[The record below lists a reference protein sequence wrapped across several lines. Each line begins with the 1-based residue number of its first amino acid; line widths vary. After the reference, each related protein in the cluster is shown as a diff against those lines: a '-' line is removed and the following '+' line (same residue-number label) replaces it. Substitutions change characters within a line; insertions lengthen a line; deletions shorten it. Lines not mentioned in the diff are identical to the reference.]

1 MLVFE
6 AALSSM
12 ILATDMAALLDGR
25 RGAGLQ
31 MQGGNDEGPDATPRF
46 VKPAARITGMNP
58 AANLI
63 LVGPMGAG
71 KTTIGRHLAA
81 RFGLRM
87 VDADQEIERDAGATV
102 AQIFDGEGEAGF
114 RARERTMLASLLRHD
129 GIVLATGG
137 GSILDADNRALMR
150 ARGFVVHLH
159 ASVEQQLQRLA
170 GDATRPLLA
179 RPDREQVLRELAAAR
194 APWYAEVADLAF
206 DTAGRDVDD
215 AAAHLATLLS
225 RHWQRTGAVA

>member
-12 ILATDMAALLDGR
+12 ILATDMAALLGGR
-25 RGAGLQ
+25 RVAGLQ
-31 MQGGNDEGPDATPRF
+31 LRGGNDEGPDATPRS
-46 VKPAARITGMNP
+46 VKPAARIAGMNP

-63 LVGPMGAG
+63 LVGPMGSG
-71 KTTIGRHLAA
+71 KTTIGRHLAGQ
-81 RFGLRM
+81 FGLRA
-87 VDADQEIERDAGATV
+87 VDANQEIERDAKATV
-102 AQIFDGEGEAGF
+102 AQIFAREGEAGF
-114 RARERTMLASLLRHD
+114 RARECAMLASLLRLD

-137 GSILDADNRALMR
+137 GAVLDADNRALMR

-170 GDATRPLLA
+170 GDETRPLLA
-179 RPDREQVLRELAAAR
+179 RPDRELVLRELAAAR

-206 DTAGRDVDD
+206 DTAGQD
-215 AAAHLATLLS
+215 AHDIAAQLAALLS
-225 RHWQRTGAVA
+225 RHWQRNGAVA